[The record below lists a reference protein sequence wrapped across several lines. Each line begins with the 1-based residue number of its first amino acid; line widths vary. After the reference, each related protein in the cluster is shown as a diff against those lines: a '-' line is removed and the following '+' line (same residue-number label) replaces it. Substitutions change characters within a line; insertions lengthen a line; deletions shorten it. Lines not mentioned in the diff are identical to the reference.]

1 MSLLVNNVINSS
13 SQISYSYLESE
24 EIFGYV
30 VALNYSLKVEDV
42 LFDNNDG
49 VLLSGRSAIRAAYK
63 RRNITARIA
72 GDEILNGLVTSVS
85 FEEGSL
91 NGEDTVNIAIQERR
105 RLDDYSSKTFAKYI
119 PNPHLLESFSEN
131 YTFGR
136 SDADYS
142 YSRNV
147 SIKYSQ
153 DAGNQFLT
161 NVKIFLTN
169 YYYANRPNLG
179 YYEDGIS
186 ENARFNDNYNG
197 KLNQTIDLINLSVE
211 LQESFDSSF
220 IVDSENVSKKITSS
234 ISVDEIGYLSKR
246 INVEFTSLK
255 YDSSNVLESA
265 IASTIDSIISD
276 EQTKFGKPFSIE
288 KGITKDSRK
297 GNLSLEFS
305 TNPALSQDNSIIY
318 NCSKNK
324 NGTFLEYDL
333 SVTYKAKD
341 KNSQTRYD
349 SVIALWT
356 SYKDKNE
363 SKVLGLFSE
372 ATDIYE
378 KSRSATIDKPQGSVT
393 EEIKYITDDSYDSG
407 PLPKGILKF
416 NISIQKEDKVKRS
429 SVVLDLT
436 NLKEKLVTSD
446 LNKLGSAT
454 VTATVTSDPAY
465 GKFYGKDFLNGKT
478 SEMNAFLQETTF
490 YAASDVMKSNL
501 SDGTTT
507 RVIQYIIA

>member
-1 MSLLVNNVINSS
+1 MSLLVNNVVDSN

-24 EIFGYV
+24 DVFGYLV
-30 VALNYSLKVEDV
+30 TLNYTLKIEDV

-49 VLLSGRSAIRAAYK
+49 VLLSGRAAIRAAYK
-63 RRNITARIA
+63 RQNITARIA
-72 GDEILNGLVTSVS
+72 GDEILNGLITNVS
-85 FEEGSL
+85 FGEGSL
-91 NGEDTVNIAIQERR
+91 NGEDTVSIGIQERR

-119 PNPHLLESFSEN
+119 PNPHLLESFAES
-131 YTFGR
+131 YTFSR
-136 SDADYS
+136 SGSDYS
-142 YSRNV
+142 YSRNI

-161 NVKIFLTN
+161 NAKIFLTN
-169 YYYANRPNLG
+169 YYYSNRPNLG

-197 KLNQTIDLINLSVE
+197 TLNQAIDLVNLSVN
-211 LQESFDSSF
+211 LQENFDSSF
-220 IVDSENVSKKITSS
+220 IVDSENVSKKITNS
-234 ISVDEIGYLSKR
+234 ISIDQKGYLEKV
-246 INVEFTSLK
+246 INVEFTSIK
-255 YDSSNVLESA
+255 YDSSNVLGSA

-288 KGITKDSRK
+288 KGIAKDSRRA
-297 GNLSLEFS
+297 NLSISFS

-318 NCSKNK
+318 NCAKNK
-324 NGTFLEYDL
+324 AGAFFEYDL

-349 SVIALWT
+349 SVLALWT
-356 SYKDKNE
+356 SNKDKNE
-363 SKVLGLFSE
+363 SKVVGLFSE
-372 ATDIYE
+372 ATGIYE
-378 KSRSATIDKPQGSVT
+378 KSRSSTIDKPKGLVT
-393 EEIKYITDDSYDSG
+393 EDIKYTTDDSYDSG

-416 NISIQKEDKVKRS
+416 NISVQKQDKVKRS

-436 NLKEKLVTSD
+436 DLKQKLVTSD

-465 GKFYGKDFLNGKT
+465 GNFHGKDFLNGKT
-478 SEMNAFLQETTF
+478 SEMNTFLEETTF
-490 YAASDVMKSNL
+490 YAASDIVTSNL